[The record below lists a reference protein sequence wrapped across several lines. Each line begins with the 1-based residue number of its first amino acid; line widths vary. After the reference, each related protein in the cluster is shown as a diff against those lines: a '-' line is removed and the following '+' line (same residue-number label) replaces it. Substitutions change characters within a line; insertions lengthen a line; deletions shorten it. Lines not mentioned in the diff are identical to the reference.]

1 MEYKAISQASYKFT
15 STRET
20 TIQGADVLNSGF
32 RFGTI
37 KTTDNMVLQIAPSN
51 YNTQFTDK
59 KISLYTNSMSSNANA
74 SESGY
79 SSCKLYP
86 CTIDGNTYYGTKRS
100 SFSLGSFSSLGIIY
114 SNKIT
119 LKNGTLKVLRY
130 DSSIENIVLDEY
142 STNGISSSSM
152 SSSNSTITSYIQL
165 NIYKQTDDI
174 ILAVWWE
181 EEANTTTSE

>member
-1 MEYKAISQASYKFT
+1 
-15 STRET
+15 
-20 TIQGADVLNSGF
+20 
-32 RFGTI
+32 
-37 KTTDNMVLQIAPSN
+37 MVQ
-51 YNTQFTDK
+51 
-59 KISLYTNSMSSNANA
+59 
-74 SESGY
+74 
-79 SSCKLYP
+79 
-86 CTIDGNTYYGTKRS
+86 KRS

-181 EEANTTTSE
+181 EEATTTTSE

>member
-59 KISLYTNSMSSNANA
+59 KIELYTYSVSSYP
-74 SESGY
+74 SEGGY
-79 SSCKLYP
+79 SCCKLYP

-142 STNGISSSSM
+142 STNGISSTTMSASN
-152 SSSNSTITSYIQL
+152 SSSSSYIQL
-165 NIYKQTDDI
+165 NIYKQTNDI

-181 EEANTTTSE
+181 EETTTTTSK

>member
-37 KTTDNMVLQIAPSN
+37 KTTNNMVLQIAPSS
-51 YNTQFTDK
+51 YNTQFTYK
-59 KISLYTNSMSSNANA
+59 KIELYTNSYSSNA

-152 SSSNSTITSYIQL
+152 SSSNSTINSYIQL

-181 EEANTTTSE
+181 EEATTTTSE

>member
-37 KTTDNMVLQIAPSN
+37 KTTNNMVLQIAPSS
-51 YNTQFTDK
+51 YSSQFTDK
-59 KISLYTNSMSSNANA
+59 KIELYTNSMSSNA
-74 SESGY
+74 SSSGY
-79 SSCKLYP
+79 SFCKLDP
-86 CTIDGNTYYGTKRS
+86 CTIGGNSYYGTKIS

-114 SNKIT
+114 SNTIT

-142 STNGISSSSM
+142 STNGISSTTMSASN
-152 SSSNSTITSYIQL
+152 SSSSSYIQL

-181 EEANTTTSE
+181 EETTETASE